1 LTFRLAKKASRDVD
15 VSAFAMQA
23 SGSGKGGRSVGAWFA
38 LVALS
43 MPLAFFYGEAGG
55 DTGPNTAAATPLS
68 SSAPAAV
75 KGSKA
80 LDDGCLQQFLHPIE
94 ALALAFPTALED
106 PSPDFPERTRRVL
119 ERLRGTLGEEL
130 RIETVVATVP
140 DPVDSG
146 FGYLFD
152 VSVQALRLGF
162 EQDLAQDGHFFRSYG
177 WLPWNRRTDPKQS
190 PSDSPCRKTTPG
202 IKLFR
207 GSDVARP
214 RVRALLLVGET
225 PTAGIH
231 GAALVRALEIAEI
244 FDDSNSR
251 PSGELAVLGPTF
263 SGSASSL
270 RHALT
275 AWSRE
280 SSSARRVRIVSGSAT
295 ADLMKTLGG
304 DEAWL
309 GTRPVTFAATTPPES
324 EVICRYLGFL
334 HYRLGVGRSRD
345 FWWSKGDRDAPQ
357 PLSEVALLHESGTE
371 FGAALQPSGAKSC
384 RLRAGV
390 DITFP
395 VHVARLR
402 DAYEAMDRS
411 EDARLAPDSPGRRTT
426 LDVSLREKA
435 PPGDVDEEPFEKTTY
450 AEDIAVSRV
459 LTAISR
465 GSVRHVAIQA
475 SDVADA
481 IFLARKL
488 RDVAPD
494 VRVAFFTNDVLL
506 LHPAF
511 RRDLLGS
518 IVVSAYPFLGTSDF
532 ETERL
537 PNQLR
542 RHEPFEN
549 ASGQGIYNAALVL
562 RGVSNPMDL
571 DDYALDDATVLPIWI
586 SAIGSG
592 GLVPITAGPNN
603 SAQVFGVKVIES
615 TGNDAWKAKWKP
627 LLRAHLRFA
636 QDTTFPRFWR
646 FAFSSLVLGFVL
658 DSFLQYRRRCRISNA
673 RLPPRIESH
682 HDRDADLAIV
692 RTKWELYATI
702 RTLVIALAL
711 AYMTAIYWLASAA
724 RGGGHSRAVVATIL
738 AACALGAAGY
748 KARVFAKDYSSL
760 RRAAGCSGP
769 PNLFQRLMAGARSL
783 RAIEEGSDPRAH
795 SVTFGQRLDAVVDF
809 LLVRV
814 GMGRVGGSAQRAAQL
829 SYYQLR
835 TLVMLATGLTIA
847 FVVVLALEMRAY
859 TTLLQ
864 GDSSEPH
871 PPVAVTLMAS
881 RSLRILNTVSPSGP
895 LLLCLLIVYLWA
907 LGRTIRLQIAHGI
920 SLISPP
926 DQVADLVSTPIRV
939 VLYPHHTAEREA
951 DQSFTRVERSCL
963 NSVLR
968 PVTGPS
974 YVLALLVVTFFPC
987 LLFSLKPI
995 ATVERLLTT
1004 DLLTAGLA
1012 LCAYLIGNTLVQLVQ
1027 YWLSLELLLK
1037 NISQHRL
1044 GPAFRRVAAFARETV
1059 DEQVARPP
1067 HDLLRFA
1074 ASALQFEDLVRAGG
1088 QLGDEGLAAT
1098 QRREFARR
1106 AETLRELRIQAISSS
1121 TERDL
1126 AAASQREAALGSAVV
1141 SATSVVMQLLILAW
1155 NLELPVSNAP
1165 FKPSEPDPDCL
1176 PKDATRNAP
1185 DALTSVAW
1193 RYSAVE
1199 LDWLRQG
1206 EAFAATV
1213 VALLVNR
1220 HVRQFQQFV
1229 QTLTLCALGLL
1240 LVVLVYPFEPHRL
1253 LLSVAMGAVLAV
1265 VLVGFWIYAEL
1276 DRNTLISHIAGSEPG
1291 KLTFNAAFIGRVVAW
1306 AVVPLLLLAAAQYP
1320 DFANA
1325 IFRVADPALRA
1336 LH

>member
-1 LTFRLAKKASRDVD
+1 
-15 VSAFAMQA
+15 MQA
-23 SGSGKGGRSVGAWFA
+23 SGSGKGGGAAGAWFA

-43 MPLAFFYGEAGG
+43 IPLALFYGESNG
-55 DTGPNTAAATPLS
+55 DTTTSAPPTPPT
-68 SSAPAAV
+68 SSATNVSPSADTAE
-75 KGSKA
+75 
-80 LDDGCLQQFLHPIE
+80 DGCLRDLLKPLE
-94 ALALAFPTALED
+94 ALAVAPPPPPNEQT
-106 PSPDFPERTRRVL
+106 PDFRDRTRKVL
-119 ERLRGTLGEEL
+119 EQLRSTLGGDL
-130 RIETVVATVP
+130 KIEAIVATVP

-152 VSVQALRLGF
+152 VSVQALRLGL
-162 EQDLAQDGHFFRSYG
+162 EQDLAEDGRFFRSYG
-177 WLPWNRRTDPKQS
+177 WLPWDRRSASKQPQS
-190 PSDSPCRKTTPG
+190 ESKCRKTTPG

-207 GSDVARP
+207 GSDVTRP
-214 RVRALLLVGET
+214 RLRALLLVGET

-244 FDDSNSR
+244 FDDSNSETS
-251 PSGELAVLGPTF
+251 PELDVLAPTF
-263 SGSASSL
+263 SGSASTL
-270 RHALT
+270 RRALT
-275 AWSRE
+275 KWGSE
-280 SSSARRVRIVSGSAT
+280 SSSARGVRIVTGSAT
-295 ADLMKTLGG
+295 ADLRNTLGG
-304 DEAWL
+304 NERWL
-309 GTRPVTFAATTPPES
+309 GPRPVTFAATTPPES

-334 HYRLGVGRSRD
+334 HYRLGVGRSRAS
-345 FWWSKGDRDAPQ
+345 FRRDDETAPP

-371 FGAALQPSGAKSC
+371 FGAALQHSGKNPC
-384 RLRAGV
+384 RLQAGV

-411 EDARLAPDSPGRRTT
+411 GEARLGADSPGRRTA
-426 LDVSLREKA
+426 LDISLQDSSA
-435 PPGDVDEEPFEKTTY
+435 QSDLDAEPCAKTTY

-481 IFLARKL
+481 IFLARKV

-532 ETERL
+532 ETQRERH
-537 PNQLR
+537 QAR

-549 ASGQGIYNAALVL
+549 ASSQGIYNAALVL
-562 RGVSNPMDL
+562 RGVSRVTDL
-571 DDYALDDATVLPIWI
+571 TEYALDDATALPIWI

-592 GLVPITAGPNN
+592 GLVPITAGPDN
-603 SAQVFGVKVIES
+603 SAQVFGVEVIEP
-615 TGNDAWKAKWKP
+615 TEAEGWRAKWKP
-627 LLRAHLRFA
+627 LLRANLRFA
-636 QDTTFPRFWR
+636 HDTTFPRLWHFV
-646 FAFSSLVLGFVL
+646 FSSLALAFVL
-658 DSFLQYRRRCRISNA
+658 DSFLQYRRRLRLSDA
-673 RLPPRIESH
+673 RLPERIESH

-702 RTLVIALAL
+702 RALVIALAL
-711 AYMTAIYWLASAA
+711 SYMAAIYWLASLA
-724 RGGGHSRAVVATIL
+724 RAGGPWRAVIATII
-738 AACALGAAGY
+738 AACALGVAGY
-748 KARVFAKDYSSL
+748 KARVFARDYLAL

-769 PNLFQRLMAGARSL
+769 PNFFQRLRAGARSF
-783 RAIEEGSDPRAH
+783 RAIEEGSAPEVR
-795 SVTFGQRLDAVVDF
+795 SGSLGQRLDAAADF
-809 LLVRV
+809 LLLRV
-814 GMGRVGGSAQRAAQL
+814 GMGRVGGDALRAAQL

-835 TLVMLATGLTIA
+835 TLVMLAVSLAAA
-847 FVVVLALEMRAY
+847 FVVALSLEMRAD
-859 TTLLQ
+859 TTLLET
-864 GDSSEPH
+864 DAFEPH
-871 PPVAVTLMAS
+871 PPVAVTLMAL
-881 RSLRILNTVSPSGP
+881 RSLRILNTVSPTGP
-895 LLLCLLIVYLWA
+895 LLLCLSIVYLWA

-926 DQVADLVSTPIRV
+926 DRVADLVSTPIRV
-939 VLYPHHTAEREA
+939 VLYPHHSAEREA

-974 YVLALLVVTFFPC
+974 YVLALAVVAFFPC
-987 LLFSLKPI
+987 LLFSLKPV
-995 ATVERLLTT
+995 ATVERQLTT

-1012 LCAYLIGNTLVQLVQ
+1012 LSAYLIGNTLVQLVQ
-1027 YWLSLELLLK
+1027 YWLALELLLK
-1037 NISQHRL
+1037 NILQHRL
-1044 GPAFRRVAAFARETV
+1044 GRAFQRVAPFVRETV

-1074 ASALQFEDLVRAGG
+1074 AATEQLEDLTRAGG
-1088 QLGDEGLAAT
+1088 QLGDQGLAAP
-1098 QRREFARR
+1098 QRRELARHAEALR
-1106 AETLRELRIQAISSS
+1106 ALRIEAISAS
-1121 TERDL
+1121 TQRDL
-1126 AAASQREAALGSAVV
+1126 ARAAKCEAALGSAVV
-1141 SATSVVMQLLILAW
+1141 SAASVVMQLLVDAW
-1155 NLELPVSNAP
+1155 NLELRPGEPPAGASKPAP
-1165 FKPSEPDPDCL
+1165 DGAPKPDPKRDGSDSL
-1176 PKDATRNAP
+1176 AA
-1185 DALTSVAW
+1185 VAW

-1199 LDWLRQG
+1199 LDWLRKA
-1206 EAFAATV
+1206 EAFTATV
-1213 VALLVNR
+1213 VALLLNR
-1220 HVRQFQQFV
+1220 HVRQFQQFI

-1306 AVVPLLLLAAAQYP
+1306 AVVPLLLIAAAQYP

-1325 IFRVADPALRA
+1325 VFRVADPALRA
-1336 LH
+1336 LR